1 MELLVHKPVM
11 VPAVTPKSNKC
22 ENPAVRKPVRR
33 LAIVG
38 ILAGIGWAA
47 WRTYEK
53 SRTQTGLDWEAQP
66 FPYPPKAVSAPPK
79 AVAKPAATATAPA
92 WVEPDGETCP
102 RGYPVKAKVKSGI
115 FHVPGG
121 RNYDRTVP
129 DRCYADAGAA
139 TADGLRAAK
148 A

>member
-22 ENPAVRKPVRR
+22 ENLAVRKPVRR
-33 LAIVG
+33 LAIAG

-53 SRTQTGLDWEAQP
+53 SRAQTGLDWEAQP
-66 FPYPPKAVSAPPK
+66 FPYPPKAVSALPATST
-79 AVAKPAATATAPA
+79 AVTTSPS
-92 WVEPDGETCP
+92 WVEPDGEDCP
-102 RGYPVKAKVKSGI
+102 LGYPIKAKVKSGI

-129 DRCYADAGAA
+129 DRCYVDNAA
-139 TADGLRAAK
+139 AKADGLRAAK